1 VATRRRTT
9 TRAAALPA
17 RRTLLDVARF
27 APSRRSVALGLA
39 LVALAAVGYVAA
51 RDTSMFAVRTLVVR
65 GGTPALRAQVTSAL
79 RGLQG
84 LSLLRVD
91 GGMLDGRLGA
101 IPAVASFRY
110 DRAFPHTLRVTVR
123 AERPVLVLR
132 LGPQAYLV
140 SATGRVLRLLAHPRA
155 SSLPRMWLPAAT
167 PAHPG
172 DPAPLDVRIAAAAL
186 APLRPGILPGG
197 VDTVLADRTQ
207 LTFRLRSGFE
217 VRLGDLGDVRLK
229 LAIAR
234 RILASTAAAWSAGYI
249 DVSVPERP
257 VLYSNSQ
264 VAGRP

>member
-1 VATRRRTT
+1 
-9 TRAAALPA
+9 
-17 RRTLLDVARF
+17 
-27 APSRRSVALGLA
+27 
-39 LVALAAVGYVAA
+39 
-51 RDTSMFAVRTLVVR
+51 
-65 GGTPALRAQVTSAL
+65 
-79 RGLQG
+79 
-84 LSLLRVD
+84 
-91 GGMLDGRLGA
+91 
-101 IPAVASFRY
+101 
-110 DRAFPHTLRVTVR
+110 
-123 AERPVLVLR
+123 
-132 LGPQAYLV
+132 
-140 SATGRVLRLLAHPRA
+140 
-155 SSLPRMWLPAAT
+155 MWLPAAT
-167 PAHPG
+167 PARPG